1 MVKIRKH
8 NSGGQ
13 CEWSEKRKY
22 RKTFVMDSQ
31 EIEYFKKEGEV
42 NYMKCSELSEL
53 RIEKCSLNSTT
64 YMSLMTLTRLD
75 LPK

>member
-1 MVKIRKH
+1 
-8 NSGGQ
+8 
-13 CEWSEKRKY
+13 
-22 RKTFVMDSQ
+22 MDSQ

-75 LPK
+75 LAK